1 MIKMDRRGQI
11 SIEFVLILALMAII
25 VVAIGGY
32 VGDASE
38 QSMISSAVR
47 TAADNAATN
56 LVITNRSTNPAN
68 VENINSIGNGANIT
82 LQINISGSNQ
92 TFDAIKSSVLN
103 SVAAQGYNVT
113 GSSII
118 TGRHVYT
125 IQVV

>member
-1 MIKMDRRGQI
+1 MTKMDRRGQI

-47 TAADNAATN
+47 TAADNAAAN
-56 LVITNRSTNPAN
+56 LVITNRSMNPVN
-68 VENINSIGNGANIT
+68 VENINSIGNGTSIT
-82 LQINISGSNQ
+82 LQINVSGSNQ
-92 TFDAIKSSVLN
+92 TFDAIKSSILT

-113 GSSII
+113 NSSVI

>member
-1 MIKMDRRGQI
+1 MTKMDRRGQI

-56 LVITNRSTNPAN
+56 LVITNRSMNPVN
-68 VENINSIGNGANIT
+68 VENINSTSNGTSIT
-82 LQINISGSNQ
+82 LQINVSGSNQ

-103 SVAAQGYNVT
+103 SIAAQGYNVT
-113 GSSII
+113 NSSVI